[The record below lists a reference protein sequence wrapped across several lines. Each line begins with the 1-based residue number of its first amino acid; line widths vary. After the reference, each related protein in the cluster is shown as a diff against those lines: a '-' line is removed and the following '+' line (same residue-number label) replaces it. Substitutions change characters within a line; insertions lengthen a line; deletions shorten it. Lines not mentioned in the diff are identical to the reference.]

1 MQKGYVCFV
10 EASGKIDARDK
21 LSAVTA
27 WNAREIKAMP
37 SRYGELMTPASS
49 RGNGVET
56 SDINDFKG
64 DRAVQS

>member
-1 MQKGYVCFV
+1 
-10 EASGKIDARDK
+10 
-21 LSAVTA
+21 
-27 WNAREIKAMP
+27 
-37 SRYGELMTPASS
+37 MTPASS